1 MKVLSYNLFGSERV
15 TESMNSFPSAKT
27 QHERYRSQTGAKPSL
42 QTQLILVLILVS
54 VTGLAVVGLVASRT
68 IEAQFK
74 KIIAK
79 NAQNIALALSENPEI
94 QKALS
99 EGADTGLIQ
108 EIAEKIRQKTGVKSI
123 VVFGND
129 GTVYSHPI
137 TYRLGG
143 TLPDEGVKAVPV
155 SGVSS
160 ARQMEG
166 LPGTSIRSEVP
177 ISFEG
182 KQVGNVYVDVLVKEI
197 RSAKFSLY
205 GKLMLAL
212 FTGLLVSVVAA
223 VVLAQRVKGI
233 IHGMEPGEI
242 AILLKQRESIIES
255 IREAIVAVDSDTNV
269 LLINS
274 AARKLFGI
282 GSDIIGQ
289 PVEPVIPGTGLPRV
303 LNSGEAEYDREVD
316 IGGKRVMAQRI
327 PIKDNYRTVG
337 AIGSFRDLT
346 EVRTLAE
353 QITGVT
359 MYVDALRAQNH
370 EFQNKLQTI
379 SGLVQLGEYERAV
392 SFISETVRG
401 RHSEISFVARNIKN
415 PSLGGILLGK
425 SARCSELGVDLWI
438 SLDSSCGTLE
448 NLDGL
453 SLVIIVGNLIDN
465 AIEAVKD
472 LPRERRKVE
481 VGIFDESKRLLI
493 NVRDSGVGI
502 DPEIRDRIFERGF
515 STKTS
520 SKDRGYGLYN
530 VQIRVEAL
538 KGDIEVDSVPGSFTE
553 FVVSLPNW
561 GDADEK

>member
-1 MKVLSYNLFGSERV
+1 
-15 TESMNSFPSAKT
+15 
-27 QHERYRSQTGAKPSL
+27 
-42 QTQLILVLILVS
+42 
-54 VTGLAVVGLVASRT
+54 
-68 IEAQFK
+68 
-74 KIIAK
+74 
-79 NAQNIALALSENPEI
+79 
-94 QKALS
+94 
-99 EGADTGLIQ
+99 
-108 EIAEKIRQKTGVKSI
+108 
-123 VVFGND
+123 
-129 GTVYSHPI
+129 
-137 TYRLGG
+137 
-143 TLPDEGVKAVPV
+143 
-155 SGVSS
+155 
-160 ARQMEG
+160 
-166 LPGTSIRSEVP
+166 
-177 ISFEG
+177 
-182 KQVGNVYVDVLVKEI
+182 
-197 RSAKFSLY
+197 
-205 GKLMLAL
+205 
-212 FTGLLVSVVAA
+212 
-223 VVLAQRVKGI
+223 
-233 IHGMEPGEI
+233 
-242 AILLKQRESIIES
+242 
-255 IREAIVAVDSDTNV
+255 
-269 LLINS
+269 
-274 AARKLFGI
+274 
-282 GSDIIGQ
+282 
-289 PVEPVIPGTGLPRV
+289 
-303 LNSGEAEYDREVD
+303 
-316 IGGKRVMAQRI
+316 
-327 PIKDNYRTVG
+327 
-337 AIGSFRDLT
+337 
-346 EVRTLAE
+346 
-353 QITGVT
+353 

-438 SLDSSCGTLE
+438 SPDSSCGTLE

-538 KGDIEVDSVPGSFTE
+538 KGDIEVDSVPGCFTE

>member
-1 MKVLSYNLFGSERV
+1 
-15 TESMNSFPSAKT
+15 MNDFSPSKT
-27 QHERYRSQTGAKPSL
+27 RQVRYRSQTGARPGL
-42 QTQLILVLILVS
+42 QTQLILVLLLVS
-54 VTGLAVVGLVASRT
+54 VTGLVVVGLVASRT
-68 IEAQFK
+68 IETQFK

-94 QKALS
+94 QKALAK
-99 EGADTGLIQ
+99 GADHGIIQ
-108 EIAEKIRQKTGVKSI
+108 EIAEKTRRKTGVKSI
-123 VVFGND
+123 VVYGND
-129 GTVYSHPI
+129 GTIYSHPV
-137 TYRLGG
+137 TYRLGETLADEESG
-143 TLPDEGVKAVPV
+143 TVPV
-155 SGVSS
+155 SGIWG

-166 LPGTSIRSEVP
+166 LPGTSIRAEAPVL
-177 ISFEG
+177 FKGE
-182 KQVGNVYVDVLVKEI
+182 QVGNIYVDVLVNEI
-197 RSAKFSLY
+197 SSTKFSLY

-212 FTGLLVSVVAA
+212 FTGLSVSVVAA

-242 AILLKQRESIIES
+242 ALLLKQRESIIES
-255 IREAIVAVDSDTNV
+255 IREAIIAVDSDTNV

-282 GSDIIGQ
+282 RNEIIGQ

-316 IGGKRVMAQRI
+316 IGGKKVMAQRI
-327 PIKDNYRTVG
+327 PIKGSDRTVG

-359 MYVDALRAQNH
+359 MYADALRARNH
-370 EFQNKLQTI
+370 EFQNKLQAI
-379 SGLVQLGEYERAV
+379 SGLIQLGEYDRAL

-438 SLDSSCGTLE
+438 SPDSSCGPLE

-465 AIEAVKD
+465 AIEAVKG
-472 LPRERRKVE
+472 LPRDRRKVE

-515 STKTS
+515 STKAS
-520 SKDRGYGLYN
+520 SYDRGYGLYN
-530 VQIRVEAL
+530 VQLRVEAL
-538 KGDIEVDSVPGSFTE
+538 KGDIELDSVPGRFTE
-553 FVVSLPNW
+553 FVISLPNW
-561 GDADEK
+561 SDTGEK

>member
-1 MKVLSYNLFGSERV
+1 
-15 TESMNSFPSAKT
+15 MNDFSPSKT
-27 QHERYRSQTGAKPSL
+27 RQARYRSQTGAKPGL
-42 QTQLILVLILVS
+42 QTQLILVLLLVS
-54 VTGLAVVGLVASRT
+54 VTGLVVVGLVASRT
-68 IEAQFK
+68 IETQFK

-94 QKALS
+94 QKALAK
-99 EGADTGLIQ
+99 GADQGIIQ
-108 EIAEKIRQKTGVKSI
+108 EIAEKTRRKTGVKSI
-123 VVFGND
+123 VVYGND
-129 GTVYSHPI
+129 GTIYSHPI
-137 TYRLGG
+137 TYRLGE
-143 TLPDEGVKAVPV
+143 TLVDEESKTVPV
-155 SGVSS
+155 SGIWG

-166 LPGTSIRSEVP
+166 LPGTSIRAEAPVL
-177 ISFEG
+177 FEG
-182 KQVGNVYVDVLVKEI
+182 EPVGNIYVDVLVNEI
-197 RSAKFSLY
+197 TSTKFSLY

-212 FTGLLVSVVAA
+212 FTGLSVSVVAA

-242 AILLKQRESIIES
+242 ALLLKQRESIIES
-255 IREAIVAVDSDTNV
+255 IREAIIAVDYDTNV

-282 GSDIIGQ
+282 RNEIIGQ

-316 IGGKRVMAQRI
+316 IGGKKVMAQRI
-327 PIKDNYRTVG
+327 PIKGSDRTVG

-359 MYVDALRAQNH
+359 MYADALRARNH
-370 EFQNKLQTI
+370 EFQNKLQAI
-379 SGLVQLGEYERAV
+379 SGLIQLGEYDRAL

-438 SLDSSCGTLE
+438 SPDSSCGPLE

-472 LPRERRKVE
+472 LPRDRRKVE

-515 STKTS
+515 STKAS
-520 SKDRGYGLYN
+520 SYDRGYGLYN
-530 VQIRVEAL
+530 VQLRVEAL
-538 KGDIEVDSVPGSFTE
+538 KGDIEVDSVPGRFTE
-553 FVVSLPNW
+553 FVISLPNW
-561 GDADEK
+561 SDTGEK